1 MKDQKIKYIDTI
13 YLGIGEIIV
22 AALICGVYLIL
33 DALDLYQF
41 SYTVITGAILGGAVT
56 VVNMLI
62 LSVAVNRAVEK
73 FIAERGTEEMDEETA
88 QEYAKK
94 NGMAVQN
101 AMTRSYLIRLV
112 LMLAALVLALLSGWF
127 SPLATVIPLIMY
139 RPIIYV
145 TELIK
150 RKRGE

>member
-1 MKDQKIKYIDTI
+1 MEKKKIKYIDTL
-13 YLGIGEIIV
+13 YLGIGELIV
-22 AALICGVYLIL
+22 AALICAVYLIL
-33 DALDLYQF
+33 DALDLYKF

-62 LSVAVNRAVEK
+62 LSIAVNRAVEK
-73 FIAERGTEEMDEETA
+73 FISERGSEEMDEETA

-112 LMLAALVLALLSGWF
+112 LMLAALVVALMSGWF
-127 SPLATVIPLIMY
+127 SPLATVIPLLMY
-139 RPIIYV
+139 RPIIYL
-145 TELIK
+145 TELFK